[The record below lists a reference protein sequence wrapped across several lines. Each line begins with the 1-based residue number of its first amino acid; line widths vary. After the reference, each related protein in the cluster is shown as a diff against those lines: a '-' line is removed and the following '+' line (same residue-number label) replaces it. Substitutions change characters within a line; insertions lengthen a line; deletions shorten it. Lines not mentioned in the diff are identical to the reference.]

1 MQAGEGAF
9 SDGRQAELG
18 SDGYERIRQIGN
30 FDAKPYM
37 EGQGEEIQ
45 EKRQEAL
52 QVLLQL

>member
-1 MQAGEGAF
+1 M
-9 SDGRQAELG
+9 G
-18 SDGYERIRQIGN
+18 SWMNLTEEEQERYTLAYERIRQIGN